1 MSQTGE
7 AKLCQQKAKHNSEAA
22 AEWSHII
29 CWNYTCSATFIYF
42 RVFLTLPKA
51 LEFHMR
57 PQQDLY
63 HNLMWVEGGHFG
75 GKQTNGVVPLE
86 GSHFHN

>member
-1 MSQTGE
+1 MPAES
-7 AKLCQQKAKHNSEAA
+7 LLKHIIVAA
-22 AEWSHII
+22 AELSHII
-29 CWNYTCSATFIYF
+29 CWNDTCSATFIF
-42 RVFLTLPKA
+42 LRVFLIITLPKA

-57 PQQDLY
+57 
-63 HNLMWVEGGHFG
+63 HHGGGPLG